1 MISHINRP
9 QNSKPTHMKKPLEK
23 RCLSQSAFS
32 ISRESSRWDWKEIR
46 NFHDKVLE
54 LSLVQLFKMADDS
67 SAVPIWCDVGK
78 NLNAAYLIVSLRGD
92 TRGKPSDD
100 GNSKKTV
107 KIYSRYLTYNNPK
120 VNTGEDGDTERHENT
135 VLYPGK
141 HLCLLFENSLEDANE
156 FPHTCIID
164 CLNRH
169 GEISYFS
176 NIVPQTLST
185 MAFASMTAPELIL
198 GDLKRGLQR

>member
-1 MISHINRP
+1 
-9 QNSKPTHMKKPLEK
+9 
-23 RCLSQSAFS
+23 
-32 ISRESSRWDWKEIR
+32 
-46 NFHDKVLE
+46 
-54 LSLVQLFKMADDS
+54 MADDS

-107 KIYSRYLTYNNPK
+107 KIYSRYLTRNGPM
-120 VNTGEDGDTERHENT
+120 VNTCVDGDTEGHENT

-141 HLCLLFENSLEDANE
+141 NLFLLFENSLEDANE

-164 CLNRH
+164 CPNRH

-176 NIVPQTLST
+176 SIVPQTLST
-185 MAFASMTAPELIL
+185 MAFASKTAPALIR
-198 GDLKRGLQR
+198 GNLKRDL